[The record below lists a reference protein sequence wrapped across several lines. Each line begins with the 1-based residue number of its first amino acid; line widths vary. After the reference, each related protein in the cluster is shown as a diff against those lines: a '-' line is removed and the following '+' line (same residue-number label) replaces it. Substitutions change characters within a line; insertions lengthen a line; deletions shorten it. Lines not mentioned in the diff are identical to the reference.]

1 MSETD
6 QIVYVVDDD
15 AAFRES
21 VVDLLSAWGFEVV
34 PFGSA
39 QAYME
44 APKADRVSCLLLDVG
59 LPGITGLDLQRRLTN
74 VPHPPI
80 VFLTGR
86 GDIPKAVQAMRAGAV
101 EFLTKPFVEADLLG
115 AIRAALDQDRAHR
128 AKVADLDDL
137 RARFNSLTPRE
148 KEVLPLVIGGL
159 LNKQA
164 ASELGISEVT
174 LQVHRSRIMKKM
186 RTRSLADLVRLS
198 SRLEVPIHNRAA
210 QAQHE
215 E

>member
-15 AAFRES
+15 AGFRES

-34 PFGSA
+34 PFDSA
-39 QAYME
+39 QAYMA
-44 APKADRVSCLLLDVG
+44 APKADCVSCLLLDVG
-59 LPGITGLDLQRRLTN
+59 LPGCTGLELQHRLTSE
-74 VPHPPI
+74 PHPPI
-80 VFLTGR
+80 VFLTGT

-101 EFLTKPFVEADLLG
+101 EFLTKPFVEDDLIS
-115 AIRAALDQDRAHR
+115 AIRTALEQDRTKR
-128 AKVADLDDL
+128 AELRDMDDL
-137 RARFNSLTPRE
+137 RSRFDSLTPRE

-198 SRLEVPIHNRAA
+198 SRLDIPIHSRLA